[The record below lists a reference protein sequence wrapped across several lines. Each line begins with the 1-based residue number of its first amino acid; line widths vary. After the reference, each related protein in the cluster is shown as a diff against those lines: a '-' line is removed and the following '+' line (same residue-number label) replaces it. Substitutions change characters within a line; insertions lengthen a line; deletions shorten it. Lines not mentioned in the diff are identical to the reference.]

1 LKISYVHGI
10 CMQHDAISNAIR
22 DEIDWLGEAHEVR
35 LFGYACDQPGMP
47 FTEVAAI
54 ADLVFDPHFHASDL
68 VVFHF
73 GVHYPLFDALTACP
87 RRARRLVVF
96 HNITPK
102 QFVAPGQHP
111 TVDASLKQLSNLM
124 FADHVVCDSQ
134 TNLDAMR
141 DAGIDTAATVLPLAL
156 HTPAQPPTCKPSAR
170 DAVVRIAFVGRFVKS
185 KGAGELLA
193 ALDLVLR
200 AEPRCRFAVDLV
212 GNLKFS
218 DATVL
223 DELAGTI
230 ARLQHAYG
238 ARLSV
243 TIHGSA
249 AESLKGEILRD
260 ADLFVLPTC
269 HEGFCVP
276 ILEALASGCQV
287 ISYDN
292 SNVPT
297 ISGGLA
303 QLVATGDV
311 EALAAAIGA
320 GAAQVSVPA
329 WHDGGYRAHAAAA
342 LAHVRQF
349 APGRT
354 RRRFLHFIST
364 FAA

>member
-1 LKISYVHGI
+1 MKISYVHGI
-10 CMQHDAISNAIR
+10 CMRHDAISNAIR
-22 DEIDWLGEAHEVR
+22 DEIGWLAEAHEVR

-47 FTEVAAI
+47 FTEVGAI

-102 QFVAPGQHP
+102 QFVAAGHHH
-111 TVDASLKQLSNLM
+111 TVDASFKQLSNLM

-141 DAGIDTAATVLPLAL
+141 EAGIDTPASVLPLAL
-156 HTPAQPPTCKPSAR
+156 HSAAQPPPCKPSTR
-170 DAVVRIAFVGRFVKS
+170 DGVVRTAFVGRFVRS

-200 AEPRCRFAVDLV
+200 AEPQRRFAVDLV
-212 GNLKFS
+212 GNLAFS

-223 DELAGTI
+223 AELSGAI
-230 ARLQHAYG
+230 ARLQHAHG
-238 ARLSV
+238 ARVRV

-249 AESLKGEILRD
+249 PEALKAEILRD
-260 ADLFVLPTC
+260 ADMFVLPTC

-276 ILEALASGCQV
+276 ILEALANGCMV

-292 SNVPT
+292 SNVPA
-297 ISGGLA
+297 IAGGLA
-303 QLVATGDV
+303 RLVATGDV
-311 EALAAAIGA
+311 EALADAIAA
-320 GAAQVSVPA
+320 GAARVNAPGWQQ
-329 WHDGGYRAHAAAA
+329 GGYRAHAGAAFD
-342 LAHVRQF
+342 HVRQF
-349 APGRT
+349 APERA
-354 RRRFLHFIST
+354 RRRFLHFIRT

>member
-22 DEIDWLGEAHEVR
+22 DEIGWLAEAHEVR

-47 FTEVAAI
+47 FTEVADI

-102 QFVAPGQHP
+102 QFVAPDQHQ
-111 TVDASLKQLSNLM
+111 TVEASLKQLSNLM

-134 TNLDAMR
+134 TNLDAMCE
-141 DAGIDTAATVLPLAL
+141 AGIDTPATVLPLAL
-156 HTPAQPPTCKPSAR
+156 HTAAQPPPSKPGAR
-170 DAVVRIAFVGRFVKS
+170 DGVVRIAFVGRFVKS
-185 KGAGELLA
+185 KGAGELVA

-200 AEPRCRFAVDLV
+200 ADPQRRFAVDLV
-212 GNLKFS
+212 GNLAFS
-218 DATVL
+218 DAAVL
-223 DELAGTI
+223 DALAGGI
-230 ARLQHAYG
+230 AQLQHAHG
-238 ARLSV
+238 ARVRV
-243 TIHGSA
+243 TVHGSA
-249 AESLKGEILRD
+249 PEALKAGILRD

-276 ILEALASGCQV
+276 ILEALASGCMV

-292 SNVPT
+292 SNVPA
-297 ISGGLA
+297 IAGGLA

-311 EALAAAIGA
+311 EVLAAAIAA
-320 GAAQVSVPA
+320 GAARVTAPA
-329 WHDGGYRAHAAAA
+329 WQDGGYRAHAGAA
-342 LAHVRQF
+342 LDHVHQF
-349 APGRT
+349 APERT
-354 RRRFLHFIST
+354 RRRFLHFIRT